1 MRKSWR
7 NAKKTEVDGIVF
19 DSGAE
24 ALRYSELKLLER
36 AGKISKLTLQPK
48 FVLIKGFKY
57 NGETI
62 RQMSY
67 FADFIY
73 YDIEKGKTIIED
85 VKGYRERTYIN
96 KRKLFLRK
104 LIDGEYE
111 KEYGSNLEFVEV
123 MQKWFLV

>member
-1 MRKSWR
+1 MRKGWR
-7 NAKKTEVDGIVF
+7 NSKKTEVDGIIF

-24 ALRYSELKLLER
+24 ALRYRELKLLAK
-36 AGKISKLTLQPK
+36 AGKIKELVLQPK

-67 FADFIY
+67 FADFMY
-73 YDIEKGKTIIED
+73 YDFEKKKTIIED

-104 LIDGEYE
+104 LIDGDYE
-111 KEYGSNLEFVEV
+111 NEYGKNLEFVEV
-123 MQKWFLV
+123 MQK